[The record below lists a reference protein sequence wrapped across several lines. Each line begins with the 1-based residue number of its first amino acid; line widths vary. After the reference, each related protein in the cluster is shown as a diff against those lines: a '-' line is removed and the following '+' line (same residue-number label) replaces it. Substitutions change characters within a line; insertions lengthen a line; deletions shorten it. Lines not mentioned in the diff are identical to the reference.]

1 MGGGYMDEGEEQEQE
16 DPDFDYT
23 ASQYRLLGVS
33 ATQLG
38 FGAAEVS
45 V

>member
-1 MGGGYMDEGEEQEQE
+1 MGGGYMDEGEEQEQK

-23 ASQYRLLGVS
+23 ASQYRLWGVS